1 MVPRADKEKIE
12 ALLVKRAKEYKA
24 GDPTDATNRV
34 GPVSSR
40 AQFEKVREYI
50 KLGLE
55 EGARMIIGKVPGEAT
70 GGYVIEPVIFT
81 DVTNDMRIAREEIFG
96 PVLCVIAYD
105 TIEEAVAIANDTIY
119 GLNAAVFGPK
129 EKAVAVA
136 HAIRAGNVY
145 VNDAPRDITAPFGG
159 YKQSG
164 LGREGGYA
172 GLLEFTQPKA
182 IFDQSTY

>member
-1 MVPRADKEKIE
+1 
-12 ALLVKRAKEYKA
+12 
-24 GDPTDATNRV
+24 
-34 GPVSSR
+34 
-40 AQFEKVREYI
+40 
-50 KLGLE
+50 
-55 EGARMIIGKVPGEAT
+55 MIVGKVPEEASC
-70 GGYVIEPVIFT
+70 GYVIDPVIFT

-105 TIEEAVAIANDTIY
+105 TVEEAVAIANDTIY

-129 EKAVAVA
+129 EQAVAVA

-182 IFDQSTY
+182 IFDLSTY

>member
-1 MVPRADKEKIE
+1 M
-12 ALLVKRAKEYKA
+12 
-24 GDPTDATNRV
+24 
-34 GPVSSR
+34 
-40 AQFEKVREYI
+40 
-50 KLGLE
+50 
-55 EGARMIIGKVPGEAT
+55 
-70 GGYVIEPVIFT
+70 
-81 DVTNDMRIAREEIFG
+81 
-96 PVLCVIAYD
+96 LCVIAYD

-182 IFDQSTY
+182 IFDLSTY